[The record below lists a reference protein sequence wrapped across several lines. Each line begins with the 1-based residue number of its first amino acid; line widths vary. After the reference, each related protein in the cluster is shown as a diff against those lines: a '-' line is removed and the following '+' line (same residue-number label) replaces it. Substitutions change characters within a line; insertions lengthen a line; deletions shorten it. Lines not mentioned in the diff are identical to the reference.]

1 MRNNDE
7 IMKRIADGYVERYG
21 SELRAELEQLEQA
34 PMASI
39 PEISLERRVRRKIA
53 ALRRRPYL
61 RALPMVA
68 ACIVIAVIY
77 LPNLLNSGVSKSS
90 THEPSLAAPT
100 APSSRIPSESA
111 HTEQSAPATAAPA
124 PEAQVY
130 EAIPLSAPLPRGF
143 TLTGFDQDREKS
155 IYYIEDAN
163 LDDVVVTLEPAG
175 APPDT
180 TGLVEIILGG
190 SVVYGRQTDAFSLLT
205 FSSGDVLYTL
215 TSRHDI
221 NTLLR
226 LGNAFV

>member
-7 IMKRIADGYVERYG
+7 IMKRIADEYVERYG
-21 SELRAELEQLEQA
+21 RELRAELEQLEQA
-34 PMASI
+34 PMVSI
-39 PEISLERRVRRKIA
+39 SEISLERRVMRKIA
-53 ALRRRPYL
+53 ALKRRPYL

-77 LPNLLNSGVSKSS
+77 LPNLLRSEVSSPPYQASSS
-90 THEPSLAAPT
+90 T
-100 APSSRIPSESA
+100 
-111 HTEQSAPATAAPA
+111 APAVSASPA
-124 PEAQVY
+124 PDAQAPEY
-130 EAIPLSAPLPRGF
+130 QDYAAIPLSAPLPRGF

-155 IYYIEDAN
+155 IYFIEDVY
-163 LDDVVVTLEPAG
+163 LDDVVITLEPAV

-180 TGLVEIILGG
+180 TGFVEINLGG

-205 FSSGDVLYTL
+205 FSSDDVLYTL

-221 NTLLR
+221 NTLLL